1 MLHVHFG
8 HTQYLPIALPLFAL
22 LAGAL
27 ALLLILVQIRVLRYA
42 YMRLGMSSGAAFFLL
57 FASLFGSYINIPIAA
72 LGRRD
77 AAALAGLAP
86 WTRQSGEWKGKSFI
100 SGGRK
105 IVRTALYM
113 GALVAAQHNQTL
125 KAFRN
130 RLVGDGKPKK
140 LAIIAAARK
149 LLTMSLV
156 AKGPGNGPDK
166 TSVFSGVNWRDLIAE
181 RSFSSPLA
189 SKE

>member
-1 MLHVHFG
+1 M
-8 HTQYLPIALPLFAL
+8 PE
-22 LAGAL
+22 
-27 ALLLILVQIRVLRYA
+27 
-42 YMRLGMSSGAAFFLL
+42 LGT
-57 FASLFGSYINIPIAA
+57 

-140 LAIIAAARK
+140 LAIIAVARK

-166 TSVFSGVNWRDLIAE
+166 PPSICPTARPTSTNAAIATIV
-181 RSFSSPLA
+181 PLPTRAMIAGHAVYRTGRMLTA
-189 SKE
+189 SDTAAISATGLRFARLSRK